1 MKIFVERPIATSM
14 FFLAVLVLGVYSFL
28 NIPFELAPKED
39 YPEVTINTQ
48 WRDVPPE
55 IIQAQVTAPIEEI
68 VSTVKG
74 VKKIE
79 SQSHL
84 GMSRIQIEF
93 ETKTNMEFATL
104 SLREKIAQIKDELPR
119 EIQPPEVTPYI
130 PEDFQTEAFLQYSI
144 SGDYSVQTL
153 REMLKDKLEFGV
165 GSIKGIALVRVMGG
179 SEPVIQIHLREDRLK
194 ALNLQ
199 PFQVINR
206 LQLGRGYFQTGKI
219 KKGTREFIFKVD
231 HPVKTMKD
239 LSDMVVHNTGTH
251 PVRLREVADI
261 FPTYDDIYYLNRIN
275 GRPTLRLRIEK
286 EKGIS
291 TLKIARKVKDKIEE
305 IKQTLPSDLI
315 FKAELD
321 ESEDILKNLRSL
333 YLLVAIILTVIF
345 VLIFIILR
353 SLKPSLLILSSI
365 LFSVLITFNL
375 IYFLKISLNMLTLG
389 GLALGFGLF
398 VDNSIVVFEN
408 VLRWREQGASPFKAA
423 VEGARE
429 VFLPVLASTLTTVSV
444 FFTFAYFQGRLKI
457 FYLPMAI
464 VITSALTA
472 SLLVSFSLIPALSPR
487 LFTRR
492 KKEKKQNFQRGYG
505 KMLHL
510 FLKHPLIVILV
521 IVALFYGSYK
531 WFRSEVVMGDFLAW
545 DYKQALNV
553 SIGMPPG
560 TEIETTDG
568 VVKQF
573 EAIIL
578 AKGYEKEIVTYVT
591 PEQGYIHIEFPPEIE
606 NSFHPYVLK
615 EELIQ
620 KATHFAGISLYV
632 YGFDPQSYGV
642 SMGSGTFYGS
652 RIKFYGYNL
661 KKLSQITTE
670 VERTIRRSPRI
681 KESKIISSSR
691 SWYGSVESFQ
701 YVLKIDQEALQKYEI
716 DPRYLEAYL
725 MSMTPG
731 RVIKRLITLEGR
743 EIYLSI
749 KFPEAEDT
757 DLNRLQNMLIKT
769 PKGEF
774 FRLGEISSVEEQPI
788 AGSIDREDQRFQQ
801 TLMWDF
807 RGPHKAAERYKDAL
821 FDSLTLP
828 PGFSATK
835 DIDMWRMTEEEKGQ
849 IKFAI
854 IFSLVIIFMILAS
867 LYESFI
873 QPFYILLAVPLAL
886 IGVFVAFVIADF
898 PFDSSAYI
906 GVILLGGIVVNNSI
920 LLVDHINL
928 KRKQGLELLDSVL
941 AGAKERIRPI
951 LMTSS
956 TTILGMLPMVLIQIE
971 VGRRQIWS
979 SLALSTVGGLFTS
992 TLFILIII
1000 PVLYYHGSGIL
1011 PWFQRKAAELKL
1023 LKEKL

>member
-1 MKIFVERPIATSM
+1 MKIFVQRPIATFM
-14 FFLAVLVLGVYSFL
+14 FFLAVLILGVYSFL
-28 NIPFELAPKED
+28 HIPFELAPEED
-39 YPEVTINTQ
+39 YPEVSIETN
-48 WRDVPPE
+48 WRGVSPE
-55 IIQAQVTAPIEEI
+55 IIQAQVTAPLEEI

-79 SQSHL
+79 SESHL
-84 GMSRIQIEF
+84 GRSRIRVEF

-104 SLREKIAQIKDELPR
+104 SLREKISQIKDELPR
-119 EIQPPEVTPYI
+119 EISPPEVIPYV

-144 SGDYSVQTL
+144 SGDYSIQTL
-153 REMLKDKLEFGV
+153 REMLKDKLEYGV
-165 GSIKGIALVRVMGG
+165 GSIKGIASADVMGG
-179 SEPVIQIHLREDRLK
+179 SEPVIQILLKEDRLK
-194 ALNLQ
+194 AMNLQ
-199 PFQVINR
+199 PFQVISS

-219 KKGTREFIFKVD
+219 EQGNREYIFKVD
-231 HPVKTMKD
+231 NPIKTLED
-239 LSDMVVHNTGTH
+239 LGDTVVHYTGSI
-251 PVRLREVADI
+251 PIRLREVADI

-275 GRPTLRLRIEK
+275 GRPTLRFRIEK
-286 EKGIS
+286 EKGVS
-291 TLKIARKVKDKIEE
+291 TLKLAKKVKDKIEE
-305 IKQTLPSDLI
+305 IRQNLPEDLI

-321 ESEDILKNLRSL
+321 ESKDIHDNLRSL
-333 YLLVAIILTVIF
+333 YLLVAIILSVIF
-345 VLIFIILR
+345 VLIFAILR
-353 SLKPSLLILSSI
+353 SLKPSLLVLSSI

-375 IYFLKISLNMLTLG
+375 IYFLNISLNMLTLG
-389 GLALGFGLF
+389 SLALGFGLF

-408 VLRWREQGASPFKAA
+408 VLRWREQGVEPFKAA

-429 VFLPVLASTLTTVSV
+429 VFMPVLASTLTTISV
-444 FFTFAYFQGRLKI
+444 FFTFAYFQGRMKI
-457 FYLPMAI
+457 YYLPMAI
-464 VITSALTA
+464 VITSALSA

-487 LFTRR
+487 LFSRK
-492 KKEKKQNFQRGYG
+492 KKEKKQKFQRGYG
-505 KMLHL
+505 NVLR
-510 FLKHPLIVILV
+510 FILKHPVAVILV
-521 IVALFYGSYK
+521 IAVMFTGSYK
-531 WFRSEVVMGDFLAW
+531 LFRSEVVLGDFFVW
-545 DYKQALNV
+545 DYKQYLYV
-553 SIGMPPG
+553 SVGMPPG
-560 TEIETTDG
+560 TEIGTTDN
-568 VVKQF
+568 VVRQF
-573 EAIIL
+573 EEIAL
-578 AKGYEKEIVTYVT
+578 SKSYEMEVVTLVL
-591 PEQGYIHIEFPPEIE
+591 PEQAQIRIQFPTEIE
-606 NSFHPYVLK
+606 NSYRPYVLK

-632 YGFDPQSYGV
+632 SGFDPQSYGV
-642 SMGSGTFYGS
+642 SMGSSTFYGS

-661 KKLSQITTE
+661 KKLSRITSE

-681 KESKIISSSR
+681 KESKVISSSR
-691 SWYGSVESFQ
+691 SWWARTESFQ
-701 YVLKIDQEALQKYEI
+701 YVLKIDQEALQKYDV

-725 MSMTPG
+725 MSVTPG

-743 EIYLSI
+743 EIFLSI
-749 KFPEAEDT
+749 KFPGSEET
-757 DLNRLQNMLIKT
+757 DLTRLQNTLIKT
-769 PKGEF
+769 PKGEY
-774 FRLGEISSVEEQPI
+774 FRLGEVSSVEEQPI

-807 RGPHKAAERYKDAL
+807 RGPHKAAERYKDAV

-835 DIDMWRMTEEEKGQ
+835 DVDMWRMTEEEKGQ

-854 IFSLVIIFMILAS
+854 LFSLVIIFMILSS

-928 KRKQGLELLDSVL
+928 KKKKGMGLADSVL

-956 TTILGMLPMVLIQIE
+956 TTILGMLPLVLIQIE

-1000 PVLYYHGSGIL
+1000 PVLYYHGSGIA
-1011 PWFQRKAAELKL
+1011 PWLKGKAAELKKL
-1023 LKEKL
+1023 SEKL